1 MGASYLDRNV
11 DALANDGRVVIIG
24 MQGGIKG
31 ELNIAK
37 LLGKRAG
44 VIATALRG
52 RPAQGPSSKSEIVA
66 EVVRNVWP
74 MVADGRV
81 RPIIGA
87 EFPIDQAAAAH
98 ELLNS
103 GDVSGKVLLRVE

>member
-1 MGASYLDRNV
+1 M
-11 DALANDGRVVIIG
+11 
-24 MQGGIKG
+24 
-31 ELNIAK
+31 
-37 LLGKRAG
+37 AG
-44 VIATALRG
+44 PG
-52 RPAQGPSSKSEIVA
+52 SKSEVVA

-103 GDVSGKVLLRVE
+103 GDVSGKVLLRVAD